1 MMNHWTIVAITL
13 FFSALCSGLEIA
25 FNSIN
30 RLQLEVELT
39 KNTFSS
45 KLIRLF
51 LKDQSRFI
59 TSLLLG
65 NNIALIIYGMSM
77 SQLLDAPVTHWL
89 QLVSLDNDF
98 MVLLVKTVLA
108 TLLVLLVGEFLP
120 KTLFRINPNAI
131 LSFFAFPTFL
141 CYCLLYPLI
150 LVYTG
155 ISEFIIRH
163 VLRMKVANEN
173 YKFSTVDLND
183 FIAEY
188 ADQEEADED
197 MQQEIQ
203 LFQNVMEFRSVKLR
217 ECMGPRNEIESV
229 KLTDSI
235 ETVKQRFEETKH
247 SKLIVISN
255 SIDDIV
261 GYVHLNDVVRAIADH
276 RQVTLQDLLR
286 RIDFFPETYTAD
298 RLLKH
303 FIQKRQGV
311 AAVVDEFGGTA
322 GIVTMEDVVEEIFGE
337 IDDEYDVEEEVER
350 VIDDHTFVFSARLE
364 IDYLNDTYKLDL
376 PVSDDYETLAGMI
389 LHYCESIPEQGEE
402 LNIGKYQLKILKASN
417 MKLDEVELHFVN
429 N

>member
-1 MMNHWTIVAITL
+1 MSYWTVVAITL

-77 SQLLDAPVTHWL
+77 SQLLDTPVTHWL
-89 QLVSLDNDF
+89 QLVALDNDF
-98 MVLLVKTVLA
+98 MVLLVKTVLS

-155 ISEFIIRH
+155 ISEFIIRY

-183 FIAEY
+183 FISEY

-402 LNIGKYQLKILKASN
+402 LNIGKYRVKILKASN

>member
-1 MMNHWTIVAITL
+1 MSHWTIVAITL
-13 FFSALCSGLEIA
+13 FFSALFSGLEIA

-39 KNTFSS
+39 KNTFSA

-59 TSLLLG
+59 TALLLG

-77 SQLLDAPVTHWL
+77 SQLLDALVTHWL
-89 QLVSLDNDF
+89 QLISLDNDF

-155 ISEFIIRH
+155 ISEFIIRY

-173 YKFSTVDLND
+173 YQFSTVDLND

-364 IDYLNDTYKLDL
+364 IDYLNDIYKLDL

-417 MKLDEVELHFVN
+417 MKLDEVELHFEN

>member
-1 MMNHWTIVAITL
+1 MSHWTIVAITL

-89 QLVSLDNDF
+89 QLISLDNDF

-163 VLRMKVANEN
+163 VLRVKVDNED

-261 GYVHLNDVVRAIADH
+261 GYVHLNDVVRAIAAH

-303 FIQKRQGV
+303 FIQKRQGI
-311 AAVVDEFGGTA
+311 AAVVDEVGGTA

-417 MKLDEVELHFVN
+417 MKLDEVELRFVN

>member
-1 MMNHWTIVAITL
+1 MNSWIIVAITL

-39 KNTFSS
+39 KNTFSAKIIS
-45 KLIRLF
+45 LF
-51 LKDQSRFI
+51 FKNQSRFI

-77 SQLLDAPVTHWL
+77 SQLLDAPVVHWL
-89 QLVSLDNDF
+89 QAISLDNDF
-98 MVLLVKTVLA
+98 MILLVKTILS

-120 KTLFRINPNAI
+120 KMLFRINPNAI

-150 LVYTG
+150 LIYTG
-155 ISEFIIRH
+155 VSELIIRY
-163 VLRMKVANEN
+163 VLRLKVEREE

-183 FIAEY
+183 LIAEY
-188 ADQEEADED
+188 ADAPEADED

-229 KLTDSI
+229 RLTDSI
-235 ETVKQRFEETKH
+235 DAVKARFEETKH
-247 SKLIVISN
+247 SKLIVTGEG
-255 SIDDIV
+255 IDDIV
-261 GYVHLNDVVRAIADH
+261 GYVHLNDVVRAVAEH
-276 RQVTLQDLLR
+276 RTATLAELIR
-286 RIDFFPETYTAD
+286 KIDFFPETYTAD

-303 FIQKRQGV
+303 FIAKRQGV

-337 IDDEYDVEEEVER
+337 IDDEYDVEEEVEK
-350 VIDDHTFVFSARLE
+350 VVNDNTFVFSARLE

-389 LHYCESIPEQGEE
+389 LHYCESIPEQGQV
-402 LNIGKYQLKILKASN
+402 LKIGQYRVKILKASH
-417 MKLDEVELHFVN
+417 MKLDEVELKIEK
-429 N
+429 

>member
-1 MMNHWTIVAITL
+1 MNSWIIVVVTL

-39 KNTFSS
+39 KNSYS
-45 KLIRLF
+45 AKLIGLF
-51 LKDQSRFI
+51 FKNQSRFI

-65 NNIALIIYGMSM
+65 NNIALIVYGMSM
-77 SQLLDAPVTHWL
+77 SQLLDAPVVHWL
-89 QLVSLDNDF
+89 QAVSLNNDF
-98 MVLLVKTVLA
+98 MILLVKTILS

-120 KTLFRINPNAI
+120 KMLFRINPNAI

-150 LVYTG
+150 LIYTG
-155 ISEFIIRH
+155 ISEFIIRYM
-163 VLRMKVANEN
+163 LRLKVDSEE

-188 ADQEEADED
+188 ADTPEADED

-229 KLTDSI
+229 KLTDDI
-235 ETVKQRFEETKH
+235 DTVKARFEETKH
-247 SKLIVISN
+247 SKLIVIGE

-261 GYVHLNDVVRAIADH
+261 GYVHLNDVVRVMAEH
-276 RQVTLQDLLR
+276 RNVTMKDLVR

-337 IDDEYDVEEEVER
+337 IDDEYDVEDEVEKT
-350 VIDDHTFVFSARLE
+350 VDDNTFVFSARLE

-376 PVSDDYETLAGMI
+376 PVSDDYETLAGMV
-389 LHYCESIPEQGEE
+389 LHYCESIPEQGKE
-402 LNIGKYQLKILKASN
+402 LTIGKYRVKILKASH
-417 MKLDEVELHFVN
+417 MKLDEVELKIIN
-429 N
+429 K

>member
-1 MMNHWTIVAITL
+1 MDSWIIVAITL

-39 KNTFSS
+39 KNTFSAKIIS
-45 KLIRLF
+45 LF
-51 LKDQSRFI
+51 YRNQSRFI

-77 SQLLDAPVTHWL
+77 SQILDAPVNQWL
-89 QLVSLDNDF
+89 QAISLDNDF

-108 TLLVLLVGEFLP
+108 TLLVLLAGEFLP
-120 KTLFRINPNAI
+120 KMLFRINPNAI
-131 LSFFAFPTFL
+131 LSFFAFPTFI

-150 LVYTG
+150 LIYTG
-155 ISEFIIRH
+155 ISEFIIRY
-163 VLRMKVANEN
+163 VLRLKVDREE

-183 FIAEY
+183 YIAEY
-188 ADQEEADED
+188 ADTQEADED

-229 KLTDSI
+229 KITDSI
-235 ETVKQRFEETKH
+235 DVVKARFEETKH
-247 SKLIVISN
+247 SKLIVIGE

-261 GYVHLNDVVRAIADH
+261 GYVHLNDVVRAIAEHLD
-276 RQVTLQDLLR
+276 VTMEDLVR
-286 RIDFFPETYTAD
+286 TIDFFPETYTAD

-350 VIDDHTFVFSARLE
+350 VIDDNTYVFSARLE
-364 IDYLNDTYKLDL
+364 IDYLNDTYKFDL
-376 PVSDDYETLAGMI
+376 PTSDDYETLAGMI

-402 LNIGKYQLKILKASN
+402 LTIGKYRVKILKASN
-417 MKLDEVELHFVN
+417 MKLDEVELKVSDK
-429 N
+429 

>member
-1 MMNHWTIVAITL
+1 MSYWTIVAITL

-77 SQLLDAPVTHWL
+77 SQLLDTPVTHWL
-89 QLVSLDNDF
+89 QLVALDNDF
-98 MVLLVKTVLA
+98 MVLLVKTVLS

-155 ISEFIIRH
+155 ISEFIIRY

-183 FIAEY
+183 FISEY
-188 ADQEEADED
+188 ADQDEADED

-402 LNIGKYQLKILKASN
+402 LNIGKYRVKILKASN
-417 MKLDEVELHFVN
+417 MKLDEVELHFIN

>member
-1 MMNHWTIVAITL
+1 
-13 FFSALCSGLEIA
+13 
-25 FNSIN
+25 
-30 RLQLEVELT
+30 
-39 KNTFSS
+39 
-45 KLIRLF
+45 
-51 LKDQSRFI
+51 
-59 TSLLLG
+59 
-65 NNIALIIYGMSM
+65 MSM

-89 QLVSLDNDF
+89 QLVALDNDF
-98 MVLLVKTVLA
+98 MVLLVKTVLS

-155 ISEFIIRH
+155 ISEFIIRY

-183 FIAEY
+183 FISEY

-235 ETVKQRFEETKH
+235 EAVKQRFEETKH

-276 RQVTLQDLLR
+276 RQATLQDLLR

-364 IDYLNDTYKLDL
+364 IDYLNETYKLDL

-402 LNIGKYQLKILKASN
+402 LNIGKYRVKILKASN
-417 MKLDEVELHFVN
+417 MKLDEVELHCISN
-429 N
+429 

>member
-1 MMNHWTIVAITL
+1 MSHWIIVVITL
-13 FFSALCSGLEIA
+13 FFSALFSGLEIA

-39 KNTFSS
+39 KNTFSA
-45 KLIRLF
+45 KLISLF
-51 LKDQSRFI
+51 YKNQSRFI

-77 SQLLDAPVTHWL
+77 AKLLLPIAEWMLPA
-89 QLVSLDNDF
+89 SIENDITI
-98 MVLLVKTVLA
+98 LLVQTIFA

-120 KTLFRINPNAI
+120 KMLFRINPNAI
-131 LSFFAFPTFL
+131 LSFFAFPTFV
-141 CYCLLYPLI
+141 CYCLFYPLTM
-150 LVYTG
+150 LYTG
-155 ISEFIIRH
+155 ISEFIIRY
-163 VLRMKVANEN
+163 VLRLRVDKKE

-188 ADQEEADED
+188 ADPEEADED

-229 KLTDSI
+229 KQTDSI
-235 ETVKQRFEETKH
+235 EAVKTRFEETKH
-247 SKLIVISN
+247 SKLIVIGE

-261 GYVHLNDVVRAIADH
+261 GYVHLNDVVRVVAE
-276 RQVTLQDLLR
+276 R
-286 RIDFFPETYTAD
+286 RDVVLDDIVREIDFFPETYTAD

-337 IDDEYDVEEEVER
+337 IDDEYDVEEEVEK
-350 VIDDHTFVFSARLE
+350 VVDDNTFVFSARLE

-389 LHYCESIPEQGEE
+389 LHYCESIPEQGEVLE
-402 LNIGKYQLKILKASN
+402 IGNYRVKILKASH
-417 MKLDEVELHFVN
+417 MKLDEVELQIVDK
-429 N
+429 